1 MRQKM
6 FIELLQQVQNDQQRS
21 ILVVEA
27 KGDDIF
33 SLISEFL
40 ELFPKGICFSDEQSL
55 FADSNTTILPL
66 NKTREY
72 LGLTTEAVLF
82 DIRDGFPLDY
92 FLSIAATIGAGGV
105 LVLLAQ
111 SSLGLK
117 ESERFHSEAIVTPY
131 FHQYLQ
137 AMLARYAYH
146 FKNEVFIVPKE
157 IGNLTIDIADA
168 KEPFLD
174 LDDSEQMQV
183 KQDFLERS
191 AGIYTLFSA
200 RGSGKSWLGAS
211 MIAES
216 PESFVLTAPNQNAIT
231 QYLHIENLP
240 FRAPDALFLNISENE
255 QQSETLIIEEAAKM
269 PLAHLERLC
278 RRFQKVLM
286 ISSVENYEGT
296 GQGLREK
303 IGDLVVI
310 DHSYEL
316 HELKR
321 FSGKDA
327 LTKLCDA
334 LRFESKEVATSDTAF
349 ISEIEA
355 LATSKNQVI
364 SLESNLGCLETEV
377 HYEFYNEKNIHELRE
392 NIPKLKA
399 LYQLL
404 NDTHYQ
410 TNIQDLRRLM
420 DTPNQVFV
428 LAYVQERLIGA
439 IWAME
444 EGSLSPVL
452 TEAVLNGV
460 RRPKGNLVAQMLV
473 GQSYFPEAML
483 QRSVRI
489 SRISVIAPL
498 RRLGIGQKMMRFL
511 ESKVEGATDFISVS
525 FGLTQDLLLFWES
538 IGYKIAHLGF
548 HLDKTTGL
556 HSAVVLKSLSSLESL
571 KDGNSQKWISEAI
584 QKFRA
589 DAFLNLSYRE
599 YRKEIANI
607 LQKKAERGSF
617 DVRDQV
623 VINAHYKGKRALHTV
638 KNALLRQEITE
649 E

>member
-1 MRQKM
+1 ML
-6 FIELLQQVQNDQQRS
+6 IELLQQVQNDQQRS

-27 KGDDIF
+27 KGNDI
-33 SLISEFL
+33 SYLISEFL
-40 ELFPKGICFSDEQSL
+40 EQFPEGICFSDQLIS
-55 FADSNTTILPL
+55 ADDSTTTILPL

-72 LGLTTEAVLF
+72 LGLTTEAVLL
-82 DIRDGFPLDY
+82 DVRDGFPLDY

-111 SSLGLK
+111 SSLGWK
-117 ESERFHSEAIVTPY
+117 ESERFHSEAIATPY

-146 FKNEVFIVPKE
+146 FKNEVFIAPKE
-157 IGNLTIDIADA
+157 IGDLAIDIADD

-174 LDDSEQMQV
+174 LDGSEQMQI
-183 KQDFLERS
+183 KQDFSERS

-200 RGSGKSWLGAS
+200 RGSGKSWLGAL

-334 LRFESKEVATSDTAF
+334 LRFGSKELLIDTVFLSGKESSQTAM
-349 ISEIEA
+349 
-355 LATSKNQVI
+355 NQVI
-364 SLESNLGCLETEV
+364 SLESNLGCLEAEV
-377 HYEFYNEKNIHELRE
+377 HYEFYSDENIHELRK
-392 NIPKLKA
+392 NLPKLKA

-420 DTPNQVFV
+420 DAPNQVFV

-444 EGSLSPVL
+444 EGGLSAAL

-473 GQSYFPEAML
+473 GQSYFAEAML

-498 RRLGIGQKMMRFL
+498 RRLGIGQKMVQFL

-556 HSAVVLKSLSSLESL
+556 HSAVVLKSLSAWESL

-607 LQKKAERGSF
+607 LQEKAERGSF
-617 DVRDQV
+617 DVRDQA
-623 VINAHYKGKRALHTV
+623 VINAHLEGKRALYTV